1 MMQFLLQELKC
12 LATPVAKSLKSAAT
26 NPKSKMQPPLDRR
39 DAWIML
45 CMDHKHPPLTTLH
58 QIQLSAKPSNTE
70 LFQRLATEYKN
81 KREPYT
87 LLTIKIRPFWRKV
100 KAVHFVRF
108 MTLSPQPRLTA
119 QIEEMPSTLP

>member
-1 MMQFLLQELKC
+1 
-12 LATPVAKSLKSAAT
+12 
-26 NPKSKMQPPLDRR
+26 
-39 DAWIML
+39 
-45 CMDHKHPPLTTLH
+45 MDHKHPPLTTLH
-58 QIQLSAKPSNTE
+58 QIQLSAKPSKTK

-119 QIEEMPSTLP
+119 QIEENAQDTSLIRQLEVEWKRLYQRIDYGTIHTIPELRR